1 MENEYLFMES
11 SCLKNSNVASAFVSL
26 IEITNIELKCSRN
39 NNVMLTNNDGRRK
52 RKCGG
57 NRSKDKA
64 DKANRNNSYT
74 NESSEENNNS
84 SFGVKNINVR
94 KSCISDSGNEV
105 KNKKPPLF
113 FGGPFSSIFVTIHLF
128 IAFNNTTFN

>member
-105 KNKKPPLF
+105 KNKNKKKDDKCF
-113 FGGPFSSIFVTIHLF
+113 
-128 IAFNNTTFN
+128 